1 LSTSQPG
8 ALVDPFDEPRLVAL
22 SRAVI
27 QSQGI
32 IVREQTAVIAGL
44 EAQSARYE
52 TAIENV
58 AQGVSLFDAEGRL
71 IRCNRRFTEMYG
83 LAPHDAQ
90 SGATVREIAER
101 QFDGGSSPHAVDDY
115 VELCNSVS
123 EDARPKA
130 VCARLANGRNVE
142 IHVQPMPAGGWV
154 STHNDVTEL
163 HERSAIVAERISLQR
178 LIDLVPDN
186 LWVKDAASRFVIA
199 NNATARQIGLHAS
212 GDLIGKTDLELH
224 PADAARK
231 YLADER
237 RIVETGRPLI
247 DFEEYVIDPSG
258 RKVWMSS
265 TKVPLRGDSGQVV
278 GLIGISRD
286 ITARK
291 LAESLRDGQAQILEM
306 IATSAPL
313 ADVLARLTHLV
324 ESQLDSVARL
334 DPASRRGRPPPASW
348 RGAEPARSLHERNGW
363 PAHRAARWLMRDR
376 SLQPPSGGRRRRV
389 ER

>member
-1 LSTSQPG
+1 MSTRQPA
-8 ALVDPFDEPRLVAL
+8 ALADALDELRLVAL

-27 QSQGI
+27 QSQDI
-32 IVREQTAVIAGL
+32 IVREQTAVIASL

-58 AQGVSLFDAEGRL
+58 GQGVTFFDAEGRL
-71 IRCNRRFTEMYG
+71 IRCNRRFAEIYS
-83 LAPHDAQ
+83 LAPHEAQ
-90 SGATVREIAER
+90 PGATVREIAER
-101 QFDGGSSPHAVDDY
+101 QFMAGASPGAADDY
-115 VELCNSVS
+115 VELCNSVGGDERS
-123 EDARPKA
+123 KA
-130 VCARLANGRNVE
+130 WCARLPSGRSVE
-142 IHVQPMPAGGWV
+142 IHIQPMPEGGWV

-199 NNATARQIGLHAS
+199 NNATARQIGLDAS

-258 RKVWMSS
+258 RKVWISS
-265 TKVPLRGDSGQVV
+265 TKVPLRDDSGQVV
-278 GLIGISRD
+278 GLVGISRD

-291 LAESLRDGQAQILEM
+291 LAETLRDG
-306 IATSAPL
+306 TP
-313 ADVLARLTHLV
+313 
-324 ESQLDSVARL
+324 
-334 DPASRRGRPPPASW
+334 SRSLGLHQDRPPPTVPS
-348 RGAEPARSLHERNGW
+348 PANIAPVFS
-363 PAHRAARWLMRDR
+363 
-376 SLQPPSGGRRRRV
+376 RRRFSK
-389 ER
+389 